1 MGDERCRVPF
11 AAATISTVLTMAPPS
26 ALNVEHTVIIQAPP
40 ERVLAAFF
48 NFEDLN
54 VWWQVVRS
62 VTVPRP
68 LGTFA
73 VEWQSTSYKDEI
85 LGRLGGAF
93 HGTVIEYHPGR
104 EFFIGDAY
112 WQPPEGEPIGPMALE
127 VLCRPQG
134 GSHITRLSVRQT
146 AEDGGPR
153 WHRYFEVVSSG
164 WQRALSELKTYLDK
178 EALRERR

>member
-1 MGDERCRVPF
+1 
-11 AAATISTVLTMAPPS
+11 MAPPT

-40 ERVLAAFF
+40 DRVMAAFF
-48 NFEDLN
+48 NAEDLN

-62 VTVPRP
+62 VTVPRL

-73 VEWQSTSYKDEI
+73 VEWQSTDYKDEI
-85 LGRLGGAF
+85 LGHLGGTF
-93 HGTVIEYHPGR
+93 HGVVVEYRAGS
-104 EFFIGDAY
+104 EFFVGDAY

-134 GSHITRLSVRQT
+134 GSHITRLSVRQSG
-146 AEDGGPR
+146 DDDGPR
-153 WHRYFEVVSSG
+153 WQRYFEVVASG
-164 WQRALSELKTYLDK
+164 WHRALSDLKAYLDK

>member
-1 MGDERCRVPF
+1 
-11 AAATISTVLTMAPPS
+11 MADLGP
-26 ALNVEHTVIIQAPP
+26 LNVEHTVIIQAPP

-48 NFEDLN
+48 SAEDLHE
-54 VWWQVVRS
+54 WWQVIRS

-73 VEWQSTSYKDEI
+73 VEWASTDFQDEI
-85 LGRLGGAF
+85 LGHLGGTF
-93 HGTVIEYHPGR
+93 HGTVIDYRAGT
-104 EFFIGDAY
+104 EFFVGDAY

-127 VLCRPQG
+127 VRRRPQG

-146 AEDGGPR
+146 GEDDGPR
-153 WHRYFEVVSSG
+153 WQRYFQVVSSG
-164 WQRALSELKTYLDK
+164 WQRALGELKAYLDK